1 MGFGHRVY
9 MKKMDPRALMMKEAL
24 KQLCDVKGDYTLY
37 EMCEAGEKIMEKEKE
52 FIQILIIMHSVYWML
67 GIPIQLYTP
76 IFFSSRTVGLCA
88 HVIEQHA
95 NNRLFR
101 PRVNYIGE
109 RHVLSK

>member
-1 MGFGHRVY
+1 
-9 MKKMDPRALMMKEAL
+9 
-24 KQLCDVKGDYTLY
+24 
-37 EMCEAGEKIMEKEKE
+37 MCEAGEKIMEKEKG
-52 FIQILIIMHSVYWML
+52 IYPNLDYYALSILDARYS
-67 GIPIQLYTP
+67 IQLYTP